1 MSEFQQ
7 VQTISDRGIAL
18 VKMFTG
24 YHSSAFCDDS
34 GAWVVGYGHAG
45 TVDGRPVASGVTVTV
60 EQAETLLRSDL
71 LQAEVAVREYIT
83 RPLKQCEF
91 DALVSF
97 QLSGGRLR
105 CSTLRHLLNAAAPA
119 EQCAREFLKAVYLVR
134 WIPASTRRGA
144 KSSAVQTRVI
154 SRALQNRRIVER
166 DFFLGRR

>member
-7 VQTISDRGIAL
+7 VQTISDRGVAL
-18 VKMFTG
+18 VKMFEG
-24 YHSSAFCDDS
+24 FRSSAVLSDAT
-34 GAWVVGYGHAG
+34 GLWTVGYGHTG
-45 TVDGRPVASGVTVTV
+45 TVDGRPVVPGVTVTV

-71 LQAEVAVREYIT
+71 LRAEVAVREYIT

-91 DALVSF
+91 DALVSY
-97 QLSGGRLR
+97 QLSDGRLR
-105 CSTLRHLLNAAAPA
+105 ESVLRRLLNAAAPA

-134 WIPASTRRGA
+134 RGPASTGHSL
-144 KSSAVQTRVI
+144 KPSAAQAI